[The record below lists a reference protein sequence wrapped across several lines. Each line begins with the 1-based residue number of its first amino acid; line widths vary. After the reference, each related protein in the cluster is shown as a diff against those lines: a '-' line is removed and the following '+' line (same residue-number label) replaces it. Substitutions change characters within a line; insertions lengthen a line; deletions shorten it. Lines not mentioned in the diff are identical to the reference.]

1 VILKKKSKINHGVS
15 PSIKEFHCFDSV
27 LLLKKLRVTPWLKIN
42 KNIVCMNKKLLII
55 EDEEPIRMALEDD
68 FRLEN
73 YDVEVATDGIDGLAK
88 AIKPDI
94 DLIILD
100 IMLPGLSGFEVCK
113 KLRSQG
119 VKTPIIMLTAKGQ
132 EIDRVLGLEI
142 GADDYVTKPF
152 SPRELQARVK
162 AVLRRIETEPG
173 DIAGNVFRSGGL
185 EVDFRQY
192 VCRKN
197 GKAVSLTVHEF
208 NLLKYLIQ
216 NRGQVIN
223 RDELLDEVW
232 GKDVFVTPHT
242 IDTHVANLRKKIEND
257 PSNPHM
263 IISIRGVGYKF
274 ISG

>member
-1 VILKKKSKINHGVS
+1 MKTIL
-15 PSIKEFHCFDSV
+15 
-27 LLLKKLRVTPWLKIN
+27 
-42 KNIVCMNKKLLII
+42 IV
-55 EDEEPIRMALEDD
+55 EDEEPIRTALEDD

-73 YDVEVATDGIDGLAK
+73 YDVITATDGLEGLEK
-88 AIKPDI
+88 AAEPDI

-100 IMLPGLSGFEVCK
+100 IMLPGMDGFEVCK
-113 KLRSQG
+113 KLRNSG

-132 EIDRVLGLEI
+132 EIDRVLGLEL

-162 AVLRRIETEPG
+162 AVLRRMESETNENANK
-173 DIAGNVFRSGGL
+173 IFRSGGL

-197 GKAVSLTVHEF
+197 GREISLTAHEF
-208 NLLKYLIQ
+208 ELLKYLIS
-216 NRGQVIN
+216 NRGHVVRRN
-223 RDELLDEVW
+223 ELLDEVW

-242 IDTHVANLRKKIEND
+242 IDTHMANLRKKIEND
-257 PSNPHM
+257 PSTPRF

-274 ISG
+274 TGD

>member
-1 VILKKKSKINHGVS
+1 MKKI
-15 PSIKEFHCFDSV
+15 
-27 LLLKKLRVTPWLKIN
+27 
-42 KNIVCMNKKLLII
+42 LII

-73 YDVEVATDGIDGLAK
+73 YEVLVAVDGIGGLAK
-88 AIKPDI
+88 ASASDI

-100 IMLPGLSGFEVCK
+100 IMLPGMSGFEVCK

-132 EIDRVLGLEI
+132 EIDRVLGLEL

-162 AVLRRIETEPG
+162 AVLRRMEAGPDDKREDIYTSG
-173 DIAGNVFRSGGL
+173 DL
-185 EVDFRQY
+185 EVDFRRY
-192 VCRKN
+192 ICRKN
-197 GKAVSLTVHEF
+197 VKEVSLTIHEF

-216 NRGQVIN
+216 NKGQVIN

-232 GKDVFVTPHT
+232 GRDVFVTPHT
-242 IDTHVANLRKKIEND
+242 IDTHIANLRKKIEND
-257 PSNPHM
+257 PADPHL

>member
-1 VILKKKSKINHGVS
+1 MRKI
-15 PSIKEFHCFDSV
+15 
-27 LLLKKLRVTPWLKIN
+27 
-42 KNIVCMNKKLLII
+42 LII

-73 YDVEVATDGIDGLAK
+73 YDVAVATNGIDGLAK
-88 AIKPDI
+88 AVEPDI

-100 IMLPGLSGFEVCK
+100 IMLPGMSGFEVCK

-162 AVLRRIETEPG
+162 AVLRRMETGLDDKKE
-173 DIAGNVFRSGGL
+173 NVFRSGGL

-192 VCRKN
+192 ICRKN
-197 GKAVSLTVHEF
+197 GKEVNLTVHEF
-208 NLLKYLIQ
+208 NLLKYLILKS
-216 NRGQVIN
+216 GEVID
-223 RDELLDEVW
+223 RDELLNEVW
-232 GKDVFVTPHT
+232 GRDVFVTPHT
-242 IDTHVANLRKKIEND
+242 IDTHIANLRKKIEDD
-257 PSNPHM
+257 PADPHL
-263 IISIRGVGYKF
+263 IVSIRGVGYKF

>member
-1 VILKKKSKINHGVS
+1 MKKI
-15 PSIKEFHCFDSV
+15 
-27 LLLKKLRVTPWLKIN
+27 
-42 KNIVCMNKKLLII
+42 LII

-73 YDVEVATDGIDGLAK
+73 YEVDVATDGIGGLAK
-88 AIKPDI
+88 AAKADI

-100 IMLPGLSGFEVCK
+100 IMLPGMSGFEICK

-162 AVLRRIETEPG
+162 AVLRRVGTG
-173 DIAGNVFRSGGL
+173 LDNNGNNLFRSGGL

-192 VCRKN
+192 ICRKN
-197 GKAVSLTVHEF
+197 GKQVSLTVHEF
-208 NLLKYLIQ
+208 NLLKYLLQ
-216 NRGQVIN
+216 KTGQVIN

-232 GKDVFVTPHT
+232 GRDVFVTPHT
-242 IDTHVANLRKKIEND
+242 IDTHIANLRKKIEDD
-257 PSNPHM
+257 PKDPHI
-263 IISIRGVGYKF
+263 IISIRGVGYKL